1 MIKSI
6 GIWLFLL
13 LVIVSEGSAS
23 GLSASKESKNLL
35 LINSYHQGLAWTD
48 SLTSVI
54 LSITRQHPDINLN
67 IEYLNSKQFGNSNFE
82 AEKNYIR
89 NKYAGISFDGIIVT
103 DNDALDFAI
112 LYDEYLFPNR
122 PIVFAGISNP
132 EDYNLEGTQIY
143 GFKETSNTDYLLGFV
158 KQILPKAKKLFLLA
172 DFTTTGLIYRTN
184 LKNQAAQWTDF
195 NVVFPEEIDQDK
207 IYQYVR
213 EENDLDA
220 IYFVGINQDKYGK
233 LVDSETL
240 YDSIIQLAKV
250 PVFSNDLV
258 FNGRGVIGGLYQSG
272 KKHGMAAARLSLQLI
287 DSKNPKPD
295 KHYGTTE
302 YNYFFDQ
309 KILDKFDIP
318 KSRLPAGAKVINDIS
333 FPNKKYF
340 FGLISVLAFL
350 LFIVFH
356 LFLTVRNTKK
366 TEQKIRSQFKQI
378 ENQNKELEAAYGQ
391 LGGAISQL
399 EMTNDQLNN
408 TNKNLRE
415 AKKKAEESDNLKSA
429 FLANV
434 SHEIR
439 TPLNSIV
446 GFSSLLIEPDLD
458 EETRNSYAGLIES
471 NTESLLVLIDDIID
485 LSKIEAQQLTI
496 KKQEF
501 SVDDLM
507 LELFRIFNH
516 SNQNPRVEL
525 KMERIPEDKVLLVNS
540 DRVRVKQVFTNLI
553 SNAFKFTDSGF
564 IKLGCFEAENRE
576 IILFVKDSGIGISK
590 EYFDTV
596 FERFRKLNVG
606 GNKVYRGTGLG
617 LSITK
622 KLVELLGGQI
632 WIDSEPG
639 VGTAFYFT
647 LDGLKFRDVKA

>member
-23 GLSASKESKNLL
+23 GFSALKESKNLL
-35 LINSYHQGLAWTD
+35 LLNSYHQGLAWTD
-48 SLTSVI
+48 SVTSGI
-54 LSITRQHPDINLN
+54 LSTIKQHPEVNLN
-67 IEYLNSKQFGNSNFE
+67 IEYLNSKQFGKSNFE
-82 AEKNYIR
+82 AERNYIR
-89 NKYAGISFDGIIVT
+89 NKYAGVSFDGIIVT
-103 DNDALDFAI
+103 DNDALDFAM
-112 LYDEYLFPNR
+112 LYDDYLFPNR

-132 EDYNLEGTQIY
+132 DDYNLEGTQFY
-143 GFKETSNTDYLLGFV
+143 GLKETSNTDYLIGFV
-158 KQILPKAKKLFLLA
+158 KQILPGAKKIYLLT

-184 LKNQAAQWTDF
+184 LKHQAAQLPDF
-195 NVVFPEEIDQDK
+195 TVVFPEEIDLEK

-233 LVDSETL
+233 LVDYQTL

-250 PVFSNDLV
+250 PVFSNDLI

-272 KKHGMAAARLSLQLI
+272 KKHGVAAARLLLQLL

-318 KSRLPAGAKVINDIS
+318 KSRLPKGSKVINDTN

-356 LFLTVRNTKK
+356 LILTVRKTKI
-366 TEQKIRSQFKQI
+366 TEQKIRSQFTQI
-378 ENQNKELEAAYGQ
+378 ENQNKELEEAYAQ
-391 LGGAISQL
+391 LGGVISQL
-399 EMTNDQLNN
+399 EMTNEKLNN
-408 TNKNLRE
+408 TNHNLLK

-501 SVDDLM
+501 SIDDLM

-516 SNQNPRVEL
+516 SNLNSRVEL
-525 KMERIPEDKVLLVNS
+525 KMEGISENKVLLVNS

-553 SNAFKFTDSGF
+553 SNAFKFTEAGF
-564 IKLGCFEAENRE
+564 IKLGYFEAENRE

-596 FERFRKLNVG
+596 FERFRKLNVD

-632 WIDSEPG
+632 WIESEPQM
-639 VGTAFYFT
+639 GTAFYFT
-647 LDGLKFRDVKA
+647 LDGLKFTEVKA